1 MLWLKTRLE
10 GGGILG
16 LVNEPG
22 IQKVTDYDEIE
33 LEEEALEIELNDQ
46 EPAFLANQTTK
57 TCLSL

>member
-46 EPAFLANQTTK
+46 EPAFLAN
-57 TCLSL
+57 